1 MLLRRFKRKNKN
13 KKERFTMKKKFSIN
27 DMTVRGKITMFS
39 VVMLI
44 FMIIIAGVGLA
55 TAATVNSARKSSYN
69 NYAMSEYYLSEAYGN
84 FCNVRVCTRDILF
97 AYYNDSAKIK
107 DEEQKIAAYVAEMQD
122 ALMKFT
128 ENKDKLSSSINTQ
141 FEKAGSYLTE
151 WIASMNSEIEMV
163 KAGKHIDAQNDMMTN
178 GGSIAKSAES
188 AFSDLINMM
197 EDEANKA
204 DERVNNNLVTLTVVV
219 VIVAV
224 IAIIITFVYGIA
236 LIKVI
241 SAPIRK
247 VSEAAKKIAVGDV
260 DVDCQKIHNDDL
272 GELLDEFSAM
282 VAATKEQAR
291 IADVI
296 SQGDYTIDVK
306 PRGDKDLLGKSLR
319 KLVVDE
325 NMTLNNIREAGA
337 QITVGSEQVA
347 NASQA
352 LAQGS
357 TEQASALQQV
367 TASMD
372 EVTQRTKDNATQASQ
387 ANNLVN
393 SVKDMAA
400 AGNEQMKAM
409 IQAMDSIN
417 ESSETISKIIKTI
430 DDISFQT
437 NILAL
442 NAAVEAAR
450 AGEAGKGFAV
460 VAEEVRNLA
469 AKSASAAGETAEMIE
484 DSIHKVA
491 NGTKIAEETAKS
503 LDAIVKSIDEIV
515 GLISNIAVSSND
527 QSTAIFQIDQAIS
540 QVSTVVQTNAAT
552 SEQCAAASEELSNQA
567 VTLRNL
573 IAQYKLRTGGMSTS
587 SFVDNSSSYNSNESI
602 ISLDGDFS
610 KY

>member
-1 MLLRRFKRKNKN
+1 
-13 KKERFTMKKKFSIN
+13 MKKNFSIH
-27 DMTVRGKITMFS
+27 DMTVKAKITTFS
-39 VVMLI
+39 AMMLI
-44 FMIIIAGVGLA
+44 LMVIIAGVGLF
-55 TAATVNSARKSSYN
+55 AANTVNTARKSSYD
-69 NYAMSEYYLSEAYGN
+69 NYAMSEYYLSEAYGK
-84 FCNVRVCTRDILF
+84 FCNIQVSVRNIILV
-97 AYYNDSAKIK
+97 YYNDSVNLQ
-107 DEEQKIAAYVAEMQD
+107 DQENKIAGYKSEMQ
-122 ALMKFT
+122 T
-128 ENKDKLSSSINTQ
+128 
-141 FEKAGSYLTE
+141 YLTKFAAAKEVLPDNIDNQFDKMTGYLQE
-151 WIASMNSEIEMV
+151 WVTTMENEISLV
-163 KAGKHIDAQNDMMTN
+163 KNGRHEEAQNTLMTN
-178 GGSIAKSAES
+178 GKTVAGNAES
-188 AFSDLINMM
+188 SFSDLIKMM
-197 EDEANKA
+197 EEAAADA
-204 DERVNNNLVTLTVVV
+204 DEKVNSNLMVMTAVVV
-219 VIVAV
+219 VIAVVAIL
-224 IAIIITFVYGIA
+224 IAICYGAI
-236 LIKVI
+236 LIKAI
-241 SAPIRK
+241 SVPVAK
-247 VSEAAKKIAVGDV
+247 LSEAAKKLAVGDV
-260 DVDCQKIHNDDL
+260 DVDCRKIHNDDL
-272 GELLDEFSAM
+272 GDLMDEFGAM
-282 VAATKEQAR
+282 AAAIKEQAR
-291 IADVI
+291 IADVMA
-296 SQGDYTIDVK
+296 QGDFTIDVK
-306 PRGDKDLLGKSLR
+306 PRGDKDVLGKSLR
-319 KLVVDE
+319 RVVVDE
-325 NMTLNNIREAGA
+325 NMTLNNIKEAGA

-387 ANNLVN
+387 ANTLVSN
-393 SVKDMAA
+393 VKDMAA
-400 AGNEQMKAM
+400 AGNEQMKSL

-430 DDISFQT
+430 DDISFNT

-503 LDAIVKSIDEIV
+503 LDAIVRSIDEIV
-515 GLISNIAVSSND
+515 ELISNIAISSND

-567 VTLRNL
+567 VTLKNL
-573 IAQYKLRTGGMSTS
+573 IGQYKLRAGGQGGS
-587 SFVDNSSSYNSNESI
+587 SYMNNSSYDSSSYNSNESI